1 MTGKHTTVACA
12 TCHVNGQYATLP
24 TTCVS
29 CHLPDFQKTTTP
41 NHVAA
46 GFPQTCE
53 TCHNTIQWLG
63 ATFNHNATKFP
74 LTGKHTTVACATCHV
89 NGQYATLPTTCV
101 SCHLPDYQ
109 ATTSPNHVAAGFPQD
124 CTLCHHTT
132 QWPGATFNHSATKFP
147 LTGKH
152 TTVACLTC
160 HVNNQYATLPTTCV
174 SCHLPEYQTTTN
186 PNHVAAGFPQT
197 CETCHSTTQ
206 WPGATFDHNTTAFP
220 LTGKHTTTACASCH
234 INGVYKGTPT
244 LCYSC
249 HAPEYKSTTNPN
261 HVAAGFPT
269 TCETCHNTTQW
280 PGATFNHTWF
290 PITSGN
296 HNVGCATCHTNSS
309 NYTVFSC
316 MTSGCHSQ
324 TTTDNHHK
332 GVKGYVYNAINC
344 YSCHPTGKGG

>member
-1 MTGKHTTVACA
+1 M
-12 TCHVNGQYATLP
+12 
-24 TTCVS
+24 
-29 CHLPDFQKTTTP
+29 
-41 NHVAA
+41 
-46 GFPQTCE
+46 
-53 TCHNTIQWLG
+53 
-63 ATFNHNATKFP
+63 
-74 LTGKHTTVACATCHV
+74 
-89 NGQYATLPTTCV
+89 

-124 CTLCHHTT
+124 CTLCHNTT
-132 QWPGATFNHSATKFP
+132 QWPGATFNHSTTKFP

-174 SCHLPEYQTTTN
+174 SCHLPEYQSTTN
-186 PNHVAAGFPQT
+186 PNHVTAGFPQT

-206 WPGATFDHNTTAFP
+206 WPGATFNHNTTAFP

-249 HAPEYKSTTNPN
+249 HTPEYKSTTNPN

-296 HNVGCATCHTNSS
+296 HKVACATCHTNSS

-316 MTSGCHSQ
+316 ITSGCHSQ
-324 TTTDNHHK
+324 TTTDNHHRQ
-332 GVKGYVYNAINC
+332 VRGYVYNSINC
-344 YSCHPTGKGG
+344 YSCHPTGRN